1 MIKAQFLKSDFHPQ
15 LLLVG
20 EQAEFL
26 KFKNFLE
33 DFLEVDNFHKNLSDY
48 GINAAGFAL
57 KCEKVAEQGNGLSQQ
72 GDILTLQLNQQQLEH
87 YIALVGDF
95 LHEDTTAASCI
106 LDQLILDEVRIHLS
120 FGEFDQDF

>member
-33 DFLEVDNFHKNLSDY
+33 DFLKMNDFNKNLSDY
-48 GINAAGFAL
+48 GIDATGFSL
-57 KCEKVAEQGNGLSQQ
+57 KCEKVTGQGNGLSQQ
-72 GDILTLQLNQQQLEH
+72 GDTLTLQLNQQQLEH
-87 YIALVGDF
+87 YIALVDDF